1 MVDGLHHL
9 LPAPGIKHG
18 GGLVQDQTVG
28 PHGDH
33 ARNGN
38 ALLLAAGQVV
48 GRTLPVLVDARH
60 LHRFIH
66 AAAHLLRR
74 HAQIFQ
80 RKGDIFLHHGGND
93 LVVRALEHHAHGL
106 ADIVDLVLVF
116 GVHPF
121 HQHSAA
127 LRQEDGVEVLGQ
139 RGFSTAV
146 GPQHCHKFAP
156 LHLSRH
162 AVQGVVRLF
171 RVIAELQIFRS

>member
-1 MVDGLHHL
+1 MGDGHHRDAHVLVQVVDGLHHL

-18 GGLVQDQTVG
+18 GGLVQDQAVG

-38 ALLLAAGQVV
+38 ALLLAAGQ
-48 GRTLPVLVDARH
+48 
-60 LHRFIH
+60 
-66 AAAHLLRR
+66 
-74 HAQIFQ
+74 IFQ
-80 RKGDIFLHHGGND
+80 RKSDIFLHHGGNN

-116 GVHPF
+116 GVHPL

-127 LRQEDGVEVLGQ
+127 LRQKDGVEVLGQ